1 MAGLSLSS
9 ALSLSLAYR
18 AGSGGGPPPAV
29 APLRTATGTFTGTG
43 AKQEIALPFV
53 PDLVYVWAADQAP
66 YWKNRTAWHGRSQ
79 RLDATPSAHIIGPN
93 ATDPVWLPFFEAKF
107 SVEASYSVS
116 AKVYRYAAIR
126 VNGGDAVEETSIIGN
141 ALSGR
146 LLDFTTRRS
155 ALVMGKR
162 DSARSS
168 VWATDGATDNPT
180 GAITEGP
187 ISGAIAIRDAGVTL
201 SNSVWVNE
209 NTPPALGEGIEYLS
223 FINGEGVKVERITG
237 NGAGSRVLTGHGKV
251 AFVLDATRTSA
262 GGAVVPQIVID
273 GQNGDGFNGTAP
285 AAPVSLSSGSL
296 TLPTSYNASGVDYIV
311 LSLDDAGAAIVPEPV
326 EPVTAKVGK
335 TYGLAT
341 LSNTISVS
349 GACSYEYY
357 GKPGGTDH
365 VIWSS
370 PLLMFGQAADQG
382 AAGSMNGGIYLW
394 ATDPDNNGW
403 RGAVLRVMH
412 TSYLAR
418 DRTGSNNTINTY
430 NMNTGVMIR
439 QGDPI
444 HVVVT
449 HNGSGKWRVY
459 LNGKLIKE
467 FNIDLNQ
474 AAYGNRVNGG
484 GGVARP
490 VYVNSANING
500 TIINR
505 IGEIYRVRVWNSEL
519 TDAEA
524 TAVFPNSRDNT
535 TWSGTAAA
543 SEWDFR
549 TTLPTVVGGITLDDK
564 RTGRRALP
572 YFLPSSDASFAGDPA
587 QNGFDLRVTTRA
599 GGANGRCYISLSSA
613 APAGGTAG
621 NATYA
626 IRSVLEYGDATRI
639 ICRNA
644 ADTIG
649 STGTTIFDLTG
660 TGTIDRT
667 DTVTVPSGSTAFIH
681 YVGVTLAGQFFT
693 IKAQTEIVRIT

>member
-93 ATDPVWLPFFEAKF
+93 ATDPVWLPFSDAKF

-141 ALSGR
+141 ALAGR
-146 LLDFTTRRS
+146 LLDFTSRRS

-273 GQNGDGFNGTAP
+273 GQSGDGFNGTAP

-326 EPVTAKVGK
+326 EPVTAKSGR

-341 LSNTISVS
+341 LTSGLTMS

-357 GKPGGTDH
+357 GKPGAGDFSS
-365 VIWSS
+365 WSN
-370 PLLMFGQAADQG
+370 PLLMFGDGADQG
-382 AAGSMNGGIYLW
+382 AAGTMNGGIYLFQ
-394 ATDPDNNGW
+394 TDPDANGW
-403 RGAVLRVMH
+403 RGGVLRVIH
-412 TSYLAR
+412 SNYLAR
-418 DRTGSNNTINTY
+418 ARTGTNNNINYY
-430 NMNTGVMIR
+430 NMNTGVLIK
-439 QGDPI
+439 QGEAV

-449 HNGSGKWRVY
+449 HNGSGKWRVW
-459 LNGKLIKE
+459 LNGHVVKE
-467 FNIDLNQ
+467 YNVDLNQ
-474 AAYGNRVNGG
+474 PAYGSRTNGG
-484 GGVARP
+484 AGTSLP
-490 VYVNSANING
+490 VYVNSANFAG
-500 TIINR
+500 TSINR
-505 IGEIYRVRVWNSEL
+505 TGEIYRVQVWTSAL
-519 TDAEA
+519 TDAQA
-524 TAVFPNSRDNT
+524 STLFASARDNT
-535 TWSGTAAA
+535 AWTGPAA
-543 SEWDFR
+543 SNAWDFR
-549 TTLPTVVGGITLDDK
+549 TTLPTVVGGITLADK
-564 RTGRRALP
+564 FVGHRALP
-572 YFLPSSDASFAGDPA
+572 FFTASTDPLVAGDP
-587 QNGFDLRVTTRA
+587 NESGDDIRITTRA
-599 GGANGRCYISLSSA
+599 GASNGRAWVSL
-613 APAGGTAG
+613 G
-621 NATYA
+621 NDPSIALSYRV
-626 IRSVLEYGDATRI
+626 RSVIEYNNATRI
-639 ICRNA
+639 ICRLA
-644 ADTIG
+644 SDG
-649 STGTTIFDLTG
+649 VGLTGTTVFDLTG
-660 TGTIDRT
+660 TGTIDQT
-667 DTVTVPSGSTAFIH
+667 NTVVVGAGASAFLH
-681 YVGVTLAGQFFT
+681 YVGICAAGQSFV